1 MLDALGVT
9 SSVIVPLVARART
22 VGALAFGTTSTSRRL
37 MKEDLELAEELA
49 RRAAIAIDNARLYE
63 QAQSAAKL
71 REELVAVVAH
81 DLKNPLSVIQGAA
94 NLVLEDLPSGPES
107 NLTRQQI
114 DMIRRAAERMHRL
127 VRDLL
132 DISAL
137 QAGKLVM
144 RRRPV
149 RVNALLDDALEA
161 IEPLA
166 RAKSIQVAVTPI
178 AQQLHVLADRDRVL
192 QVFSNLCGNAVKFTP
207 PGGQVR
213 LTAHAAAQPNRV
225 VFSVSD
231 TGPGIAPEDQPR
243 VFDRFWQSSTR
254 THGGSGLG
262 LTIAKGIV
270 EAHGGH
276 IWLESAPGAGTTFF
290 FTLPSVPSS
299 ITTER
304 RQKAARA

>member
-49 RRAAIAIDNARLYE
+49 RRAAIA
-63 QAQSAAKL
+63 
-71 REELVAVVAH
+71 
-81 DLKNPLSVIQGAA
+81 
-94 NLVLEDLPSGPES
+94 
-107 NLTRQQI
+107 
-114 DMIRRAAERMHRL
+114 
-127 VRDLL
+127 
-132 DISAL
+132 
-137 QAGKLVM
+137 
-144 RRRPV
+144 
-149 RVNALLDDALEA
+149 
-161 IEPLA
+161 
-166 RAKSIQVAVTPI
+166 
-178 AQQLHVLADRDRVL
+178 
-192 QVFSNLCGNAVKFTP
+192 
-207 PGGQVR
+207 
-213 LTAHAAAQPNRV
+213 
-225 VFSVSD
+225 
-231 TGPGIAPEDQPR
+231 R